1 MLGNIWDTGDPN
13 RTTGRDLI
21 RGVLSLDANL
31 DVGAISGQVGDF
43 RRFDPGADSPAW
55 EALAD
60 ANAFEIDGS
69 IMEGRF
75 TADWEGR
82 DSGETPTEDSVRGF
96 TGTMLGEFYGPAGE
110 EVGGVLRGHR
120 GATAST
126 PEQILNGF
134 FSAGR

>member
-1 MLGNIWDTGDPN
+1 
-13 RTTGRDLI
+13 
-21 RGVLSLDANL
+21 
-31 DVGAISGQVGDF
+31 
-43 RRFDPGADSPAW
+43 
-55 EALAD
+55 
-60 ANAFEIDGS
+60 
-69 IMEGRF
+69 MEGRF

-82 DSGETPTEDSVRGF
+82 DSGETPLEDSVRGF

-120 GATAST
+120 DATAST